1 MYSNKTNVNILTAVL
16 RQQAMGGYV
25 LCPGSRNA
33 PLVNNFNL
41 IFPSCHAV
49 VDERSAAFMALGIAE
64 ASGLP
69 AVVCVTSGSALA
81 NTVPAVV
88 EGYYRGLPL
97 IVVSADRPQQ
107 WIGQHD
113 GQTMRQDGFFGF
125 YAKTYNLPEVEAS
138 QEERQWYC
146 SRLVNEAIGE
156 ARLHSRPVHINVPI
170 SEPLYEFVVE
180 ELPQV
185 PVVRRYQPS
194 LYDSQAL
201 EDIAQALG
209 NAMRPMVVVGQLPV
223 GADTSWIA
231 RLANQMPVLKE
242 PLADEG
248 AYPTDDVLAHIPLDK
263 RETFL
268 PDVVLYVGGELVS
281 KQLKQFLRQSSA
293 LQVYRIDPW
302 GDNLQDTF
310 MHLCAEY
317 RGEASLLIASLP
329 PIRFRHQAAV
339 DAYRAWWLRS
349 AEQVR
354 MAASEFQP
362 VYSSFMAVERFVQA
376 READCRIVYANS
388 MPVRLACVHDPR
400 HVSCNR
406 GVNGIEGS
414 LSTAAGIALASGR
427 KTYCVVGDLSFLYD
441 HNFLQ
446 SRQLDGKLRILV
458 LNNGGGAIFGKFEG
472 LRGSD
477 ARPMVM
483 GCHGYSVE
491 GICQTFDAYYLS
503 AHNEEE
509 LDKGLQLFC
518 RMEVSRPMVLEVFT
532 DIDQDNRVF
541 TAYRQAVGKQLE
553 RNI

>member
-1 MYSNKTNVNILTAVL
+1 M
-16 RQQAMGGYV
+16 
-25 LCPGSRNA
+25 
-33 PLVNNFNL
+33 
-41 IFPSCHAV
+41 
-49 VDERSAAFMALGIAE
+49 
-64 ASGLP
+64 
-69 AVVCVTSGSALA
+69 
-81 NTVPAVV
+81 
-88 EGYYRGLPL
+88 
-97 IVVSADRPQQ
+97 
-107 WIGQHD
+107 
-113 GQTMRQDGFFGF
+113 
-125 YAKTYNLPEVEAS
+125 
-138 QEERQWYC
+138 
-146 SRLVNEAIGE
+146 
-156 ARLHSRPVHINVPI
+156 
-170 SEPLYEFVVE
+170 
-180 ELPQV
+180 
-185 PVVRRYQPS
+185 
-194 LYDSQAL
+194 
-201 EDIAQALG
+201 
-209 NAMRPMVVVGQLPV
+209 
-223 GADTSWIA
+223 
-231 RLANQMPVLKE
+231 
-242 PLADEG
+242 
-248 AYPTDDVLAHIPLDK
+248 
-263 RETFL
+263 
-268 PDVVLYVGGELVS
+268 
-281 KQLKQFLRQSSA
+281 
-293 LQVYRIDPW
+293 
-302 GDNLQDTF
+302 
-310 MHLCAEY
+310 
-317 RGEASLLIASLP
+317 
-329 PIRFRHQAAV
+329 AV
-339 DAYRAWWLRS
+339 D
-349 AEQVR
+349 
-354 MAASEFQP
+354 
-362 VYSSFMAVERFVQA
+362 RFVQA

-509 LDKGLQLFC
+509 LGKGLQLFC